1 MGRKPPAALM
11 YGTDRV
17 HVPADQLLVVQVRWR
32 WLCVDLLRH
41 RFRPKSWGPPLD
53 MMPSK
58 AAPMLRRRAAC
69 SFMVRLPSDCR
80 LLKGIIMRSPSQVL
94 LPSVLLGAG
103 LMLSSVVAQAAMG
116 YEVKPAQ
123 ERLVHEGMTA
133 TQVRETL
140 GRADRDIR
148 YRHEPGA
155 TWTYQVSRG
164 PGADVTLFDVKF
176 NADGTVAST
185 AERFEEAD

>member
-1 MGRKPPAALM
+1 
-11 YGTDRV
+11 
-17 HVPADQLLVVQVRWR
+17 
-32 WLCVDLLRH
+32 
-41 RFRPKSWGPPLD
+41 
-53 MMPSK
+53 
-58 AAPMLRRRAAC
+58 
-69 SFMVRLPSDCR
+69 
-80 LLKGIIMRSPSQVL
+80 MRSPSRIL
-94 LPSVLLGAG
+94 LPSVVLGAG
-103 LMLSSVVAQAAMG
+103 LMLSNVAAQAATG

-123 ERLVHEGMTA
+123 ESLVHEGMTA
-133 TQVRETL
+133 TQVREAL

-148 YRHEPGA
+148 YLNEPGA